1 MYFFYQFP
9 NSTHLMKGILS
20 LFTISLYVLA
30 VKSLTSAIKVPYT
43 NLLRWLEVFLAKNVS
58 NIPKRFTNTSSK
70 NFDCPFTAYVLFLLK
85 FSMIYPSVQKIKY
98 EIKETNK
105 NVFWVEYKTT

>member
-20 LFTISLYVLA
+20 LFTDQLICFGCQIINVR
-30 VKSLTSAIKVPYT
+30 IKVPYT
-43 NLLRWLEVFLAKNVS
+43 NLLRWLEVFLTKNVS

-85 FSMIYPSVQKIKY
+85 FSMIYPSVQKTKY

-105 NVFWVEYKTT
+105 NVFLVEYKTT

>member
-1 MYFFYQFP
+1 MDKLCIFFTSF
-9 NSTHLMKGILS
+9 LIL
-20 LFTISLYVLA
+20 LRNFTPFHWSSYVLA

-43 NLLRWLEVFLAKNVS
+43 NLLRWLEVFLTKNVS
-58 NIPKRFTNTSSK
+58 NIPKRYTNTSSK